1 MLIGLGKAYYRSSLW
16 KCHAMSGLIHFIIT
30 YQSQQMSDQDCIKFL
45 QSCLPQ
51 LGYQWTG
58 FHRVRKQV
66 CKRIQKRLV
75 TLNLPNCSHYYS
87 YLEQNAEEWKILDS
101 FCYITISRFYRDRK
115 VFEILQHKILP
126 SLAQNAFKEHRAE
139 IRSWSAG
146 CCSGEEP
153 YTLQILWHLDLL
165 PKISKRLQLQLV
177 ATEQRSDL
185 ISRAKRG
192 QYPKS
197 SLKDLPKTFRE
208 EAFIQSESK
217 YILKNYF
224 KTDVRFFKQDIRQ
237 QLPDGSFDL
246 ILCRNLVSTYFQ
258 QDLQLKLL
266 EKFIKKLRPNG
277 FFVLGANESLT
288 PNEDVLEP
296 YLDLVGK
303 SIYKKNKY

>member
-1 MLIGLGKAYYRSSLW
+1 MPPAIGLSMGRLRE
-16 KCHAMSGLIHFIIT
+16 
-30 YQSQQMSDQDCIKFL
+30 
-45 QSCLPQ
+45 
-51 LGYQWTG
+51 G
-58 FHRVRKQV
+58 FRRVRKQV

-75 TLNLPNCSHYYS
+75 ALDLPNYSYYYS

-126 SLAQNAFKEHRAE
+126 LLAQNAFKENRVK

-177 ATEQRSDL
+177 ATEQHSDL
-185 ISRAKRG
+185 ISRAERG

-197 SLKDLPKTFRE
+197 SLKDLPKTFQE
-208 EAFIQSESK
+208 KAFIQSESK

-237 QLPDGSFDL
+237 QLPNGSFDL
-246 ILCRNLVSTYFQ
+246 ILCRNLVFTYFQ

-277 FFVLGANESLT
+277 FLVLGANESLT
-288 PNEDVLEP
+288 QNEDFLEP
-296 YLDLVGK
+296 NLDLVGK
-303 SIYKKNKY
+303 SIYQRKNQILA

>member
-1 MLIGLGKAYYRSSLW
+1 ML
-16 KCHAMSGLIHFIIT
+16 
-30 YQSQQMSDQDCIKFL
+30 DQDCIKFL

-51 LGYQWTG
+51 LGYQWEG
-58 FHRVRKQV
+58 FRRVRKQV

-75 TLNLPNCSHYYS
+75 TLNLPNCSYYYS

-126 SLAQNAFKEHRAE
+126 LLAQNAFKENQVE
-139 IRSWSAG
+139 VRSWSAG

-177 ATEQRSDL
+177 ATEQHSDL
-185 ISRAKRG
+185 ISRAERG

-197 SLKDLPKTFRE
+197 SLKDLPKTFQE

-246 ILCRNLVSTYFQ
+246 ILCRNLVFTYFQ

-277 FFVLGANESLT
+277 FLVLGANESLT
-288 PNEDVLEP
+288 QNEDFLEP
-296 YLDLVGK
+296 NLDLVGK
-303 SIYKKNKY
+303 SIYQRKNQILA

>member
-1 MLIGLGKAYYRSSLW
+1 
-16 KCHAMSGLIHFIIT
+16 
-30 YQSQQMSDQDCIKFL
+30 MSDQDCIKFL

-126 SLAQNAFKEHRAE
+126 SLAQNAFKENRAE

-246 ILCRNLVSTYFQ
+246 ILCRNLVFTYFQ

-288 PNEDVLEP
+288 PNEAVLEP

-303 SIYKKNKY
+303 SIYKKKQILA

>member
-1 MLIGLGKAYYRSSLW
+1 ML
-16 KCHAMSGLIHFIIT
+16 
-30 YQSQQMSDQDCIKFL
+30 DQDCIKFL

-51 LGYQWTG
+51 LGYQWEG
-58 FHRVRKQV
+58 FRRVRKQV

-75 TLNLPNCSHYYS
+75 TLNLPNCSYYYS

-126 SLAQNAFKEHRAE
+126 LLAQNAFKENQVE
-139 IRSWSAG
+139 VRSWSAG

-177 ATEQRSDL
+177 ATEQHSDL
-185 ISRAKRG
+185 ISRAERG

-197 SLKDLPKTFRE
+197 SLKDLPKTFQE

-246 ILCRNLVSTYFQ
+246 ILCRNLVFTYFQ

-277 FFVLGANESLT
+277 FLVLGANEPLT
-288 PNEDVLEP
+288 QNEDFLEP
-296 YLDLVGK
+296 NLDLVGK
-303 SIYKKNKY
+303 SIYQRKNQILA

>member
-1 MLIGLGKAYYRSSLW
+1 ML
-16 KCHAMSGLIHFIIT
+16 
-30 YQSQQMSDQDCIKFL
+30 DQDCIKFL

-51 LGYQWTG
+51 LGYQWEG
-58 FHRVRKQV
+58 FRRVRKQV

-75 TLNLPNCSHYYS
+75 TLNLPNCSYYYS

-126 SLAQNAFKEHRAE
+126 LLAQNAFKENQVE
-139 IRSWSAG
+139 VRSWSAG

-165 PKISKRLQLQLV
+165 PKISKQLQLQLV
-177 ATEQRSDL
+177 ATEQHSDL
-185 ISRAKRG
+185 ISRAERG

-197 SLKDLPKTFRE
+197 SLKDLPKTFQE

-217 YILKNYF
+217 YILKNHF

-246 ILCRNLVSTYFQ
+246 ILCRNLVFTYFQ

-277 FFVLGANESLT
+277 FLVLGANESLT
-288 PNEDVLEP
+288 QNEDFLEP
-296 YLDLVGK
+296 NLDLVGK
-303 SIYKKNKY
+303 SIYQRKNQILA

>member
-1 MLIGLGKAYYRSSLW
+1 ML
-16 KCHAMSGLIHFIIT
+16 
-30 YQSQQMSDQDCIKFL
+30 DQDCIKFL

-51 LGYQWTG
+51 LGYQWEG
-58 FHRVRKQV
+58 FRRVRKQV

-75 TLNLPNCSHYYS
+75 TLDLPDCSYYYS
-87 YLEQNAEEWKILDS
+87 YLEENAEEWKILDS

-115 VFEILQHKILP
+115 VFEILQHQILP
-126 SLAQNAFKEHRAE
+126 LLAQNAFKESRVK
-139 IRSWSAG
+139 IRSWSVG

-165 PKISKRLQLQLV
+165 PKLSKQLQLKIV

-192 QYPKS
+192 QYPQS
-197 SLKDLPKTFRE
+197 SLKDLPKIFQE

-217 YILKNYF
+217 YILKNYL

-246 ILCRNLVSTYFQ
+246 ILCRNLVFTYFQ

-266 EKFIKKLRPNG
+266 EQFIKKLRPNG
-277 FFVLGANESLT
+277 FFVLGANESLKQSD
-288 PNEDVLEP
+288 NFLEP
-296 YLDLVGK
+296 YLNLVEK
-303 SIYKKNKY
+303 SIYQRKKTEY